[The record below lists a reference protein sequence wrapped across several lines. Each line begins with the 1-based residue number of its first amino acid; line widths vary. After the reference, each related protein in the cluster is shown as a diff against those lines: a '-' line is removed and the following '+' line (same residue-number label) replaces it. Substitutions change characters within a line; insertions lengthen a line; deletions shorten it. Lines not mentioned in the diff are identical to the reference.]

1 MNERQICCLSLHFYE
16 LWVDKKG
23 DFFSKEI
30 VKKSFVAKF
39 RKDSKIIAWEKER
52 FVFSDNN
59 FYGFKIMLAFLEM
72 SKEREICIKIVF
84 REENKRRILR

>member
-1 MNERQICCLSLHFYE
+1 MNERQFSCLSLHFYE
-16 LWVDKKG
+16 LQVDEKG

-52 FVFSDNN
+52 FVFSDN
-59 FYGFKIMLAFLEM
+59 FYAFKIMLAFLEM
-72 SKEREICIKIVF
+72 SKEREICIKIIF